1 MILYNSLTDDQLV
14 KMYENGDDNAF
25 DNLLARHQDKLFNYI
40 IFLIHDED
48 LANDV
53 FQDTFVRAITSIRS
67 HNYEPTNN
75 FGSWL
80 FRISRNLILDHFRR
94 QNTLQTVP
102 HEFVDENGDVINDR
116 FNDIQ
121 FCSPTIEEDIFLSES
136 KDTVRSLINRL
147 PENQREIIYLRFY
160 RDMPFK
166 DIAEVLGISINTAL
180 GRVRYAILN
189 MRQLANEY
197 HLSIA

>member
-1 MILYNSLTDDQLV
+1 MILYTSLTDDQLV
-14 KMYENGDDNAF
+14 KMYENGDDSAF
-25 DNLLARHQDKLFNYI
+25 DALLARHQEKLFNYI

-67 HNYEPTNN
+67 HSYEASNN
-75 FGSWL
+75 FSSWL
-80 FRISRNLILDHFRR
+80 FRISRNLVLDHFRR
-94 QNTLQTVP
+94 QSTLQTVSQ
-102 HEFVDENGDVINDR
+102 ELVDENGDVISDRLNDV
-116 FNDIQ
+116 Q
-121 FCSPTIEEDIFLSES
+121 FCAPTIEDDIFLSES

-147 PENQREIIYLRFY
+147 PENQREIIYLRYY

-189 MRQLANEY
+189 MRQMANEH